1 MWGNNDRKKHI
12 LLIDD
17 SNLIQMSV
25 RKTLEAEGYV
35 IDSALTA
42 EEAMNI
48 IKTRNKPYD
57 LIVTD
62 VHLPQKDGLYIIE
75 TLKRNKDFDEHKQVP
90 IMVLT
95 SDATTATV
103 RRAIEKGARDY
114 LNKPFTTKELVRR
127 VKKLLNED
135 EESLYNILMES
146 LKEEVERSR
155 RGNYQLT
162 LLIASRESSI
172 GISIEEVVKDL
183 SRHLRK
189 VDTVVELGKST
200 VAMVLP
206 FTNIEG
212 SRVVA
217 FKIEKELTGKW
228 YLGYS
233 NFPSEAKDEEELYKI
248 AKDRINQDI
257 NREIEEVEKQ
267 KETKS
272 EQNKSEH

>member
-62 VHLPQKDGLYIIE
+62 VHLPQKDGLYIID
-75 TLKRNKDFDEHKQVP
+75 TLKRNKDFEEYKQVP

-146 LKEEVERSR
+146 LKEEVERAR

-200 VAMVLP
+200 VALVLP

-212 SRVVA
+212 SKVVA

-233 NFPSEAKDEEELYKI
+233 NFPTEAKDEEELYRI
-248 AKDRINQDI
+248 AKDRINQEI

-267 KETKS
+267 KETKN
-272 EQNKSEH
+272 EQNKSEQ

>member
-17 SNLIQMSV
+17 SNLIHMSV
-25 RKTLEAEGYV
+25 KKTLESEGYV

-42 EEAMNI
+42 EEAMQILKSKNRIYELI
-48 IKTRNKPYD
+48 I
-57 LIVTD
+57 TD
-62 VHLPQKDGLYIIE
+62 VHLPQKDGIYIIE
-75 TLKRNKDFDEHKQVP
+75 TLKKDKDFEEYKHVP
-90 IMVLT
+90 VMVLT
-95 SDATTATV
+95 SDATNTTV
-103 RRAIEKGARDY
+103 RRAIEKGAKDY

-127 VKKLLNED
+127 VKKLLNDD

-146 LKEEVERSR
+146 LKEEIERAR

-162 LLIASRESSI
+162 LLIASRESNI
-172 GISIEEVVKDL
+172 GISIEQVVKDI

-200 VAMVLP
+200 IALVLP

-212 SRVVA
+212 SKVVA
-217 FKIEKELTGKW
+217 LKIEKELSGKW
-228 YLGYS
+228 YLGYA
-233 NFPSEAKDEEELYKI
+233 NFPTEASCEEELYKI
-248 AKDRINQDI
+248 AKDRINQEI

-267 KETKS
+267 KQEKN
-272 EQNKSEH
+272 EQNKSEQ